1 MQTFCE
7 ELCIFLI
14 PIGKG
19 IMWVKPYAN
28 HLNI

>member
-1 MQTFCE
+1 MQTFC